1 MSERF
6 GGRMIGRSALCMT
19 LAGLLTAC
27 STGAVREEV
36 EQKAQRIEQ
45 DLDRAREPIP
55 AFRSNPLVV
64 TDKLWTGSQ
73 AVRLHH
79 GVPLPSR
86 METGRGISLV
96 SAASLTLEDIA
107 GLLTTQIG
115 IPVRLG
121 PGAPTG
127 KSSAN
132 SPVPVRGTV
141 AMPSSAAGGDAD
153 AGSMNIAYEG
163 PLSGLLDQ
171 VAAHYS
177 VNWNYDGTTIAFSK
191 FETRVFVLEAMPGKG
206 KYSDKTQ
213 ASGGDSGGGGG
224 GGSSGGSSGGGGGG
238 EQVKQELELQA
249 DLDVWSEVGNTVNAI
264 LGGTGS
270 AVISPTV
277 GSVTVTTTPDIMKNV
292 ARYIAEQNQRLVRQ
306 VAINIDVYTAD
317 VENEDDITNQLNLA
331 LKAIKP
337 FTFTGVAAPALG
349 SGGSSL
355 SNLTIGIIDNPTIA
369 ADSVLKAISSVSNNV
384 RVAKFPMTTLNNV
397 PITRRVGRD
406 IAYLA
411 SSATT
416 TTGTSGTS
424 TTTLTPG
431 TLREGFSIQITP
443 RLLADSRI
451 LLQYSLNLV
460 DLIRISSFASGTSSV
475 QLPETTTRSFIQQSL
490 LRSGSTLVLAGF
502 SQDQTTQN
510 ANGTLD
516 PYNILLGGG
525 VGNNKKKA
533 LLLIAITPQELDVP
547 PLEQP

>member
-1 MSERF
+1 
-6 GGRMIGRSALCMT
+6 MIGRSALCVT
-19 LAGLLTAC
+19 LAGMLAAC
-27 STGAVREEV
+27 SSGAVREEV

-55 AFRSNPLVV
+55 AYRSNPLVV
-64 TDKLWTGSQ
+64 TDKVWTGSQ

-79 GVPLPSR
+79 GVPLPGR
-86 METGRGISLV
+86 LETGRGISLV
-96 SAASLTLEDIA
+96 SAANLTLEDIS
-107 GLLTTQIG
+107 GLLTAQIG

-132 SPVPVRGTV
+132 TPVPVRGTV
-141 AMPSSAAGGDAD
+141 AMPSGSSGSDSD

-163 PLSGLLDQ
+163 SLSGLLDQ
-171 VAAHYS
+171 VAAHYG

-206 KYSDKTQ
+206 KYSDKTES
-213 ASGGDSGGGGG
+213 SGGSSSGSSG
-224 GGSSGGSSGGGGGG
+224 GGSSGGSSGGSG

-249 DLDVWSEVGNTVNAI
+249 DLDVWSEIGNTINAI

-292 ARYIAEQNQRLVRQ
+292 ARYIADQNQRLVRQ

-317 VENEDDITNQLNLA
+317 VENEDDITNKLDLA

-337 FTFTGVAAPALG
+337 FTLTGVAVPALG
-349 SGGSSL
+349 SNGGNTG
-355 SNLTIGIIDNPTIA
+355 NLTIGIIDNPTIT

-406 IAYLA
+406 IAFLA

-460 DLIRISSFASGTSSV
+460 DLIRISSFTSGSSSV
-475 QLPETTTRSFIQQSL
+475 QLPETTTRSFIQQSM
-490 LRSGSTLVLAGF
+490 LRSGSTLILAGF
-502 SQDQTTQN
+502 SQEQTQQN

-525 VGNNKKKA
+525 IGNNKKKS

>member
-1 MSERF
+1 
-6 GGRMIGRSALCMT
+6 MIGRSALCVT
-19 LAGLLTAC
+19 LAGMLAAC
-27 STGAVREEV
+27 SSGAIREEV
-36 EQKAQRIEQ
+36 EQKAQHIEQ

-55 AFRSNPLVV
+55 AYRSNPLVV
-64 TDKLWTGSQ
+64 TDKVWTGSQ

-79 GVPLPSR
+79 GVPLPGRLES
-86 METGRGISLV
+86 GRGISLV
-96 SAASLTLEDIA
+96 SAANLTLEDIA

-132 SPVPVRGTV
+132 TPVPVRGTV
-141 AMPSSAAGGDAD
+141 AMPSGSSGGDGD

-206 KYSDKTQ
+206 KYSDKTET
-213 ASGGDSGGGGG
+213 SGGSSSGGSG
-224 GGSSGGSSGGGGGG
+224 GGSSGGSSGGSG

-249 DLDVWSEVGNTVNAI
+249 DLDVWSEIGNTINAI

-292 ARYIAEQNQRLVRQ
+292 ARYIADQNQRLVRQ

-317 VENEDDITNQLNLA
+317 VENEDDITNKLDLA

-337 FTFTGVAAPALG
+337 FTLSGVAVPALG
-349 SGGSSL
+349 SSGGNAG
-355 SNLTIGIIDNPTIA
+355 NLTIGIIDNPTVT

-406 IAYLA
+406 IAFLA

-460 DLIRISSFASGTSSV
+460 DLIRISSFTSGTSSV
-475 QLPETTTRSFIQQSL
+475 QLPETTTRSFIQQSM
-490 LRSGSTLVLAGF
+490 LRSGSTLILAGF
-502 SQDQTTQN
+502 SQEQTQQN

-525 VGNNKKKA
+525 IGNNKKKS